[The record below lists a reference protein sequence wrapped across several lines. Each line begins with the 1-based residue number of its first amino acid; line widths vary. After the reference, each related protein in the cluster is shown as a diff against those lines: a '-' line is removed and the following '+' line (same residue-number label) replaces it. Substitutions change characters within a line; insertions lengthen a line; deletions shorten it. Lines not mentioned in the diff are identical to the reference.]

1 MTAVSD
7 ARTPGEAEVRSGG
20 PDADP
25 SAGGRARRPV
35 AFLRRHWLFLLILA
49 AGIALRVVATLAY
62 QPALFFVDSVR
73 YLEGIEDPNPTG
85 PSPLGYTVLLL
96 APVLLVTRHLIF
108 ATIANHVVGLLTG
121 IGGYVLLRR
130 FGVWRWVAA
139 LAVAP
144 VLLDAY
150 QVQIEELIMSDA
162 LFTALSVLLL
172 LVLARRGEVSYRVA
186 AVAGLVLAAAALTR
200 LVGLAAIAV
209 AVGYVLLV
217 GRTWRKRLLT
227 AAVVAVMYVVPL
239 AGYAVYF
246 HAWSGSYRITDTDV
260 MAQYGLVATF
270 ADCRR
275 LDVPSYER
283 VLCDPRPPGER
294 PGPDWYINDKSRP
307 AKRLHPPAGVST
319 NAAIADFT
327 RRVIRHQPWG
337 MAQAVGHNFLR
348 GFSWSKTTQPGEP
361 ELDRWKFPAGEYHH
375 SYDVTKYINRWG
387 GGGQHVNHGLAAF
400 LVDYQ
405 KVVFIRGAALGGC
418 LLLAIGGAVGLGRA
432 RRSGMRAVTALA
444 AGIPVSSLLVA
455 ANVEFSWRYQL
466 PALVL
471 LPLAGALGLTAM
483 LRRPDAVPSRGVP
496 PAGTDEAEADA
507 EADAETEAETD
518 TEAAAEFSDHHGE
531 ARFAPVAVVIA
542 AYEEERGIG
551 RVVQAIPEKA
561 HGMAVD
567 VLVVDDGS
575 VDATAEQAR
584 RHGAYVCRAARN
596 RGQGAALRL
605 GYRLA
610 REHGARY
617 VVTTDAD
624 GQYDVDQLETLLA
637 PIVEGH
643 ADFVTGSRSLG
654 QNDATD
660 PVRRLGTVVFARLVS
675 LLTGTRVTDTSFGF
689 RAMRAEL
696 TGAVTLTQPQYQSS
710 ELLIGALAR
719 GFRVVE
725 LPMRMR
731 HRNQGR
737 SKKGNNLVYGLRYA
751 RVVVSTWWRERARP
765 NSRSSSMNRAANSTP

>member
-1 MTAVSD
+1 MTTVSGERSPSRAGEPD
-7 ARTPGEAEVRSGG
+7 GGTGEQRSDRSSPGRRGG
-20 PDADP
+20 SPA
-25 SAGGRARRPV
+25 

-73 YLEGIEDPNPTG
+73 YLKAIEDADPTG
-85 PSPLGYTVLLL
+85 RSPLGYTFLLL
-96 APVLLVTRHLIF
+96 GPVLLTTGHLVF
-108 ATIANHVVGLLTG
+108 AAIANHVVGVLTG

-150 QVQIEELIMSDA
+150 QLQIEELIMSDA
-162 LFTALSVLLL
+162 LFAALSLLLL
-172 LVLARRGEVSYRVA
+172 LVLARRGEVGYTVA
-186 AVAGLVLAAAALTR
+186 VIAGLVLAAAALTR
-200 LVGLAAIAV
+200 LVGLVTVAV

-227 AAVVAVMYVVPL
+227 AAVLAVTYAIPL
-239 AGYAVYF
+239 LGYAAYF
-246 HAWSGSYRITDTDV
+246 HAWSGGYRITNSDV

-270 ADCRR
+270 ADCRG
-275 LDVPSYER
+275 LDLPSYER
-283 VLCDPRPPGER
+283 VLCDPRPPDRR
-294 PGPDWYINDKSRP
+294 PGPDWYINDKQRP
-307 AKRLHPPAGVST
+307 AKRVHPPAGVT
-319 NAAIADFT
+319 VDAAISDFT
-327 RRVIRHQPWG
+327 RRVVLHQPLD
-337 MAQAVGHNFLR
+337 MAQAIGHNFLR
-348 GFSWSKTTQPGEP
+348 GFAWSKTTGRGEP
-361 ELDRWKFPAGEYHH
+361 SVDRWKFPPGQYQH
-375 SYDVTKYINRWG
+375 SYDVTKYVNRWG
-387 GGGQHVNHGLAAF
+387 GGGQHVDRGLAAF

-405 KVVFIRGAALGGC
+405 KFGYVPGTVLGGC
-418 LLLAIGGAVGLGRA
+418 LVLAIGGAVGVGRA

-444 AGIPVSSLLVA
+444 AGVPVVALLVA
-455 ANVEFSWRYQL
+455 ADVEFSWRYQL

-483 LRRPDAVPSRGVP
+483 LRRPDGAVRRDAD
-496 PAGTDEAEADA
+496 PAGADDAAVDGEALR
-507 EADAETEAETD
+507 
-518 TEAAAEFSDHHGE
+518 EFSNRHGE
-531 ARFAPVAVVIA
+531 AQFAPVVVVIA
-542 AYEEERGIG
+542 AYEEEQGIG
-551 RVVQAIPEKA
+551 GVVRSIPEKA

-575 VDATAEQAR
+575 ADATADQAR
-584 RHGAYVCRAARN
+584 RHGAYVCRSPRN

-610 REHGARY
+610 RERGAQY
-617 VVTTDAD
+617 VATTDAD
-624 GQYDVDQLETLLA
+624 GQYDVDQLETLLE
-637 PIVEGH
+637 PIVEDR
-643 ADFVTGSRSLG
+643 ADFVTGSRTLG

-696 TGAVTLTQPQYQSS
+696 TGAVTLAQPQYQSS
-710 ELLIGALAR
+710 ELLIGVLAR

-731 HRNQGR
+731 HRNHGR

-765 NSRSSSMNRAANSTP
+765 NSRSSSTNRAANSTP

>member
-1 MTAVSD
+1 MSD
-7 ARTPGEAEVRSGG
+7 TRAPSETGGVSGG
-20 PDADP
+20 LDADR
-25 SAGGRARRPV
+25 SAAGPRRPV
-35 AFLRRHWLFLLILA
+35 ATFLRRHWAFLLILA

-62 QPALFFVDSVR
+62 RPALFFVDSVR
-73 YLEGIEDPNPTG
+73 YLKAIEEMNPTG
-85 PSPLGYTVLLL
+85 RSPLGYTVLLL
-96 APVLLVTRHLIF
+96 APVLLTTRHLVF
-108 ATIANHVVGLLTG
+108 AAIANHVVGLLTG
-121 IGGYVLLRR
+121 VGGYVLLRR

-172 LVLARRGEVSYRVA
+172 LVLARRGEVGYKVA

-200 LVGLAAIAV
+200 LVGLAAVAV

-217 GRTWRKRLLT
+217 GRTWRKRLL
-227 AAVVAVMYVVPL
+227 AAVMLAVTYAVPL

-246 HAWSGSYRITDTDV
+246 HAWSGSYRVTDSDV

-270 ADCRR
+270 ADCRG
-275 LDVPSYER
+275 LDLPSYER
-283 VLCDPRPPGER
+283 VLCDPRPVGER
-294 PGPDWYINDKSRP
+294 PGSDWYINDKSRP

-337 MAQAVGHNFLR
+337 MVQAVGHNFLR
-348 GFSWSKTTQPGEP
+348 GFAWSKTTQRGEP
-361 ELDRWKFPAGEYHH
+361 ELDRWKFPSGEYHH
-375 SYDVTKYINRWG
+375 SYDVTKYVNRWG
-387 GGGQHVNHGLAAF
+387 GGGQHVNHRLAAF

-405 KVVFIRGAALGGC
+405 RVGFVRGTALGGC
-418 LLLAIGGAVGLGRA
+418 LLLALGGAVGLGRA

-444 AGIPVSSLLVA
+444 AGVPVSALLVA

-483 LRRPDAVPSRGVP
+483 LRRPDVAPTRAAAPS
-496 PAGTDEAEADA
+496 GTD
-507 EADAETEAETD
+507 DAETD
-518 TEAAAEFSDHHGE
+518 AAALREFSDRHGE
-531 ARFAPVAVVIA
+531 AQFAPVVVVIA

-551 RVVQAIPEKA
+551 GVVQSIPEKA

-575 VDATAEQAR
+575 LDATAVRAR
-584 RHGAYVCRAARN
+584 RHGAYVCRPARN

-610 REHGARY
+610 RERGARY

-637 PIVEGH
+637 PIVEGR
-643 ADFVTGSRSLG
+643 ADFVTGSRALG

-660 PVRRLGTVVFARLVS
+660 PVRRVGTVVFAGLVS
-675 LLTGTRVTDTSFGF
+675 LLTGIRVTDTSFGF

-696 TGAVTLTQPQYQSS
+696 TGAVTLAQSQYQSS
-710 ELLIGALAR
+710 ELLIGVLAR

-731 HRNQGR
+731 HRNQGS

-751 RVVVSTWWRERARP
+751 RVVVSTWWRERGRP
-765 NSRSSSMNRAANSTP
+765 NSRSSSTNRAANSTP

>member
-1 MTAVSD
+1 MTTVS
-7 ARTPGEAEVRSGG
+7 GERS
-20 PDADP
+20 P
-25 SAGGRARRPV
+25 GRAEDHGDGPAEERASGLSSRRRRGSPA

-73 YLEGIEDPNPTG
+73 YLKAIEDANPTG
-85 PSPLGYTVLLL
+85 RSPLGYTFLLL
-96 APVLLVTRHLIF
+96 GPVLLTTGHLVF
-108 ATIANHVVGLLTG
+108 AAIANHVVGILTG

-150 QVQIEELIMSDA
+150 QLQIEQLIMSDA
-162 LFTALSVLLL
+162 LFAALSLLLL
-172 LVLARRGEVSYRVA
+172 LVLARRGEVSYKVA
-186 AVAGLVLAAAALTR
+186 VIAGLVLAAAALTR
-200 LVGLAAIAV
+200 LAGLATIAV

-217 GRTWRKRLLT
+217 NRTWRKRLLT
-227 AAVVAVMYVVPL
+227 AAVLAVAYAIPL
-239 AGYAVYF
+239 FGYAGYF
-246 HAWSGSYRITDTDV
+246 HAWSGGYRITNSDV

-270 ADCRR
+270 ADCRG

-283 VLCDPRPPGER
+283 VLCDSRPPSQR
-294 PGPDWYINDKSRP
+294 PGPDWYINDKKRP
-307 AKRLHPPAGVST
+307 AKNVHPPAGVSVD
-319 NAAIADFT
+319 AAISDFT
-327 RRVIRHQPWG
+327 RRVILHQPWG
-337 MAQAVGHNFLR
+337 MTKAIGHNFFR
-348 GFSWSKTTQPGEP
+348 GFAWSKTTGRGEP
-361 ELDRWKFPAGEYHH
+361 SVDRWKFPPGQYQH
-375 SYDVTKYINRWG
+375 SYDVTKYVNRWG
-387 GGGQHVNHGLAAF
+387 GGGQHVNGGLAAF

-405 KVVFIRGAALGGC
+405 KVGYVPGTVLGGC
-418 LLLAIGGAVGLGRA
+418 LVLAIGGAVGVGRA
-432 RRSGMRAVTALA
+432 RRSGMRAVTALT
-444 AGIPVSSLLVA
+444 AGVPVVALLVA
-455 ANVEFSWRYQL
+455 ADVEFSWRYQL

-483 LRRPDAVPSRGVP
+483 LRRPEGAAQPEVD
-496 PAGTDEAEADA
+496 PAGVDDEATDA
-507 EADAETEAETD
+507 EALT
-518 TEAAAEFSDHHGE
+518 EFSERHGE
-531 ARFAPVAVVIA
+531 ARFAPVVVVIA
-542 AYEEERGIG
+542 AYEEEQGIG
-551 RVVQAIPEKA
+551 GVVESIPEKA

-575 VDATAEQAR
+575 VDATTQRAR
-584 RHGAYVCRAARN
+584 RHGAYVCRSPRN

-610 REHGARY
+610 RERGAQY

-624 GQYDVDQLETLLA
+624 GQYDVDELETLLE
-637 PIVEGH
+637 PIVEDR
-643 ADFVTGSRSLG
+643 ADFVTGSRALG

-696 TGAVTLTQPQYQSS
+696 TGAVTLAQPQYQSS
-710 ELLIGALAR
+710 ELLIGVLAR

-731 HRNQGR
+731 HRNHGK

-751 RVVVSTWWRERARP
+751 RVVVSTWWRERAKP
-765 NSRSSSMNRAANSTP
+765 KSRSSSTNRAANSTP